1 MKNEHVYRIPLT
13 YFTNL
18 GKINFPT
25 KIDYRIKCDLETET
39 KKMFESGKFYAYGTA
54 LPTPDVKIMFTKAPF
69 IQYEQ
74 VLLDKNFK

>member
-39 KKMFESGKFYAYGTA
+39 KKMFESGKVYASGTV